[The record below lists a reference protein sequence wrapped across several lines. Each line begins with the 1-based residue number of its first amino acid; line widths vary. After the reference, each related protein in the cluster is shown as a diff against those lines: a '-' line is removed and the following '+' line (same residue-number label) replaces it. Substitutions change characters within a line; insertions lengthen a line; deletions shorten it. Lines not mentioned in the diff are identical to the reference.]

1 MLQLLRT
8 PLQLL
13 ALPFTLILYALSSAI
28 SLIARLFGVRPNLPS
43 FSLRFPSAQHTRVLD
58 PRQAAE
64 HFVRDLEEETGNTA
78 TYSVASG
85 VQIGPSS
92 MASTSTSSP
101 SRRSLPNFHI
111 GSYESAL
118 SLAKEQMKPLLVVLI
133 SSEHDDAAAF
143 KKETLCD
150 TDLLTTL
157 ENKNFITWGGDVKYK
172 DAYQSASVS

>member
-1 MLQLLRT
+1 MQLLRT

-78 TYSVASG
+78 TYSIASG

-92 MASTSTSSP
+92 TASTSQP
-101 SRRSLPNFHI
+101 PRRSLPNFHI

-150 TDLLTTL
+150 TDLLSTL
-157 ENKNFITWGGDVKYK
+157 ENKNFIIWGGDVKYK
-172 DAYQSASVS
+172 DAYQSASIS